1 MEDRRYL
8 ECIEEISYILL
19 KNHKVFKVSQQFAEI
34 TEYTTADLLGKS
46 IAEIFKILRVGP
58 SVDIKNIAEKADYF
72 LFTKSLEFRSISIEI
87 IKEEDSQLFIIREKP
102 NSRLEAKHTYLSE
115 LCKSNFVGVAV
126 YSVPDMILIK
136 ANQQYLDFLEP
147 PFNQSYYSIGKNIDK
162 IIFGWSGSKVEKFWK
177 EAILTGKAVQVKE
190 YEHIGYERGIT
201 YWDSIIIP
209 VTEGESIKYVVSNTS
224 EVTEKVLNRKKV
236 EEQIDAINLQ
246 NKEMEAVFE
255 SIPNGVF
262 VRSKEGDILQQNEIS
277 RKLIEH
283 SNESKT
289 SYGKNS
295 EAKYFN
301 ESGKEI
307 DIEDMPSF
315 RALKGEKIKNQR
327 ITVVDNGKESVLDMS
342 SSPIYD
348 KENTVLMSVTAFD
361 DITELVS
368 NEKKIRN
375 NREQLKAIIDNMS
388 DGVVAIGKCGNLVM
402 LNKAAEKH
410 FNVIKIIEGRNKND
424 SEIKYFDVNMKEL
437 REGSLP
443 SDRILRGEIITEY
456 RIIIKRYSENIYM
469 CISGSPVYDDSGNFL
484 FGMMCMKDV
493 TEKVK
498 QERIIKSQHDS
509 VLQAEF
515 ERNETLEKT
524 IAMKDEFLS
533 IISHEFR
540 TPLNV
545 INSAVQAMEYICFNE
560 LSNNTKKYL
569 GMIKL
574 NTFRQLRLVNNILD
588 ITSSNLKSTKINKKN
603 IDIVFFIDAIVE
615 SVRSYASK
623 KEIDLI
629 LETSYK
635 EFEVAIDNE
644 KFARILLNLLSN
656 AIKFTSDNKKITVQF
671 NALKE
676 NIFIE
681 VSDEGIGIPSDKID
695 TIFEQFGQIDSS
707 LSRQVEGTGLGLSL
721 VKKFVEEL
729 GGRIFVNSKVG
740 KGSAFIVML
749 PNEKVTETYDY
760 RSSKEFFYNH
770 ILEATR
776 VEFSDIYL

>member
-8 ECIEEISYILL
+8 ERIEEVSYILL
-19 KNHKVFKVSQQFAEI
+19 KNHKVFEVSQQFVEM
-34 TEYTTADLLGKS
+34 TEYTAADLLGKS
-46 IAEIFKILRVGP
+46 IKEIFEILRVGP
-58 SVDIKNIAEKADYF
+58 SVDIKSIAEKVDYF
-72 LFTKSLEFRSISIEI
+72 LFTKSLEFRSISMKIV
-87 IKEEDSQLFIIREKP
+87 KEKDTQLFIIREKQ
-102 NSRLEAKHTYLSE
+102 NSRLEVKHTYLSE

-126 YSVPDMILIK
+126 YSVPDMILMK
-136 ANQQYLDFLEP
+136 ANQEYLDFLEP
-147 PFNQSYYSIGKNIDK
+147 PFNQSYYSIGKSIEK
-162 IIFGWSGSKVEKFWK
+162 IILGWSGSKVEKFWR
-177 EAILTGKAVQVKE
+177 EAVLTGKAVQVKE

-209 VTEGESIKYVVSNTS
+209 VAEGESIKYVVSNTT
-224 EVTEKVLNRKKV
+224 EVTEKVLNREKIK
-236 EEQIDAINLQ
+236 EQMDAINFQ
-246 NKEMEAVFE
+246 NKEMEAIFE

-262 VRSKEGDILQQNEIS
+262 VKSKEGDILQQNEIS
-277 RKLIEH
+277 RKLMEQ
-283 SNESKT
+283 SNDVKT
-289 SYGKNS
+289 LSGKYS

-301 ESGKEI
+301 EVGKEI

-315 RALKGEKIKNQR
+315 RALKGERIKNQR
-327 ITVVDNGKESVLDMS
+327 ITVLANGKENILAMS

-361 DITELVS
+361 DITKLVS

-388 DGVVAIGKCGNLVM
+388 DGVVVIEKCGKLVM
-402 LNKAAEKH
+402 LNKSAEKH
-410 FNVIKIIEGRNKND
+410 FNVIKIIEGRNKANR
-424 SEIKYFDVNMKEL
+424 EIKYFDVDMKEL
-437 REGSLP
+437 NEYSLP
-443 SDRILRGEIITEY
+443 SNRILRGEIITEY
-456 RIIIKRYSENIYM
+456 RIIIKKYSQNIYM
-469 CISGSPVYDDSGNFL
+469 CISGNPVYDDDGNFL

-498 QERIIKSQHDS
+498 HEKVIKAQQDS
-509 VLQAEF
+509 VLQAEL
-515 ERNETLEKT
+515 ERNEALEKT

-545 INSAVQAMEYICFNE
+545 INSAVQAMEYICINE

-588 ITSSNLKSTKINKKN
+588 ITSSNLKSITINKKN
-603 IDIVFFIDAIVE
+603 IDIVFFIEAIVK
-615 SVRSYASK
+615 SVKSYALQ
-623 KEIDLI
+623 KEIELV

-635 EFEVAIDNE
+635 EFVVAIDNE
-644 KFARILLNLLSN
+644 KFERILLNLLSN
-656 AIKFTSDNKKITVQF
+656 AIKFTSDNKKIIVRF

-676 NIFIE
+676 KISIE
-681 VSDEGIGIPSDKID
+681 VSDEGIGISSDKID
-695 TIFEQFGQIDSS
+695 TIFEQFGQVDSS

-729 GGRIFVNSKVG
+729 GGEIFVRSKVD
-740 KGSAFIVML
+740 KGSTFIVML
-749 PNEKVTETYDY
+749 PNEKVAEAYDY
-760 RSSKEFFYNH
+760 RSSREFFYNH

>member
-19 KNHKVFKVSQQFAEI
+19 KNHKVFKVSQQFVEI

-136 ANQQYLDFLEP
+136 ANQQYLDFLEH

-162 IIFGWSGSKVEKFWK
+162 IILGWSGSKVEKFWK

-262 VRSKEGDILQQNEIS
+262 VKSKEGDILQQNEIS

-656 AIKFTSDNKKITVQF
+656 AIKFTSDNKKITVRF

-695 TIFEQFGQIDSS
+695 TIFEQFGQVDSS

-721 VKKFVEEL
+721 VKKFVEDL
-729 GGRIFVNSKVG
+729 GGRIFVNSKVS

-749 PNEKVTETYDY
+749 PNEKVTETYEY

>member
-1 MEDRRYL
+1 
-8 ECIEEISYILL
+8 
-19 KNHKVFKVSQQFAEI
+19 
-34 TEYTTADLLGKS
+34 
-46 IAEIFKILRVGP
+46 
-58 SVDIKNIAEKADYF
+58 
-72 LFTKSLEFRSISIEI
+72 
-87 IKEEDSQLFIIREKP
+87 
-102 NSRLEAKHTYLSE
+102 
-115 LCKSNFVGVAV
+115 
-126 YSVPDMILIK
+126 
-136 ANQQYLDFLEP
+136 
-147 PFNQSYYSIGKNIDK
+147 
-162 IIFGWSGSKVEKFWK
+162 
-177 EAILTGKAVQVKE
+177 
-190 YEHIGYERGIT
+190 
-201 YWDSIIIP
+201 
-209 VTEGESIKYVVSNTS
+209 
-224 EVTEKVLNRKKV
+224 
-236 EEQIDAINLQ
+236 
-246 NKEMEAVFE
+246 MEAVFE

-327 ITVVDNGKESVLDMS
+327 ITVIDNCKESVLDMS

-424 SEIKYFDVNMKEL
+424 GEIKYFDINMKEL
-437 REGSLP
+437 NEGSLP

-469 CISGSPVYDDSGNFL
+469 CISGNPVYDDSGNFL
-484 FGMMCMKDV
+484 FGMMCMKDI

-515 ERNETLEKT
+515 ERNEALEKT

-574 NTFRQLRLVNNILD
+574 NAFRQLRLVNNILD

-615 SVRSYASK
+615 VVRSYASK

-656 AIKFTSDNKKITVQF
+656 AIKFTSDNKKITVRF

-695 TIFEQFGQIDSS
+695 TIFEQFGQVDSS

-721 VKKFVEEL
+721 VKKFVEDL
-729 GGRIFVNSKVG
+729 GGRIFVNSKVS

-749 PNEKVTETYDY
+749 PNEKVTETYEY

-770 ILEATR
+770 ILESTR

>member
-34 TEYTTADLLGKS
+34 TEYTTADLLEKS

-136 ANQQYLDFLEP
+136 ANQQYLDFLEH

-162 IIFGWSGSKVEKFWK
+162 IILGWSGSKVEKFWK

-295 EAKYFN
+295 EVKYFN

-515 ERNETLEKT
+515 ERNETLEKK

-615 SVRSYASK
+615 SVRSYATK

-656 AIKFTSDNKKITVQF
+656 AIKFTSDNKKITVRF

-695 TIFEQFGQIDSS
+695 TIFEQFGQVDSS

-721 VKKFVEEL
+721 VKKFVEDL
-729 GGRIFVNSKVG
+729 GGRIFVNSKVS

-749 PNEKVTETYDY
+749 PNEKVTETYEY

-770 ILEATR
+770 ILEVTR

>member
-34 TEYTTADLLGKS
+34 TEYTTADLLEKS

-136 ANQQYLDFLEP
+136 ANQQYLDFLEH

-162 IIFGWSGSKVEKFWK
+162 IILGWSGSKVEKFWK

-295 EAKYFN
+295 EVKYFN

-615 SVRSYASK
+615 SVRSYATK

-656 AIKFTSDNKKITVQF
+656 AIKFTSDNKKITVRF

-695 TIFEQFGQIDSS
+695 TIFEQFGQVDSS

-721 VKKFVEEL
+721 VKKFVEDL
-729 GGRIFVNSKVG
+729 GGRIFVNSKVS

-749 PNEKVTETYDY
+749 PNEKVTETYEY

-770 ILEATR
+770 ILEVTR

>member
-1 MEDRRYL
+1 MEDRRHL
-8 ECIEEISYILL
+8 ECIEETSYILL

-46 IAEIFKILRVGP
+46 IKEIFKILRVGP
-58 SVDIKNIAEKADYF
+58 SVDVKNIAKKADYF
-72 LFTKSLEFRSISIEI
+72 LFTKSLEFRSISMEI
-87 IKEEDSQLFIIREKP
+87 INGKDTQLFIIRENP
-102 NSRLEAKHTYLSE
+102 NSRLEVKHAYLSE

-136 ANQQYLDFLEP
+136 ANQEYLDFLEP
-147 PFNQSYYSIGKNIDK
+147 PFDQSYYSIGQSIEK
-162 IIFGWSGSKVEKFWK
+162 IILGWSGSKVEKFWK
-177 EAILTGKAVQVKE
+177 EAIFTRKAVQVKE

-209 VTEGESIKYVVSNTS
+209 VTEGGSIKYVVSNTS

-236 EEQIDAINLQ
+236 EEQMDAINIQ
-246 NKEMEAVFE
+246 NKEMEAIFE

-277 RKLIEH
+277 RKLIEYP
-283 SNESKT
+283 NEEKT
-289 SYGKNS
+289 SHGKNS

-327 ITVVDNGKESVLDMS
+327 ITVIDKCKESVLDMS

-424 SEIKYFDVNMKEL
+424 GEIKYFDINMKEL
-437 REGSLP
+437 KEGSLP

-469 CISGSPVYDDSGNFL
+469 CISGNPVYDDSGNFL
-484 FGMMCMKDV
+484 FGMMCMKDI

-515 ERNETLEKT
+515 ERNEALEKT

-574 NTFRQLRLVNNILD
+574 NAFRQLRLVNNILD
-588 ITSSNLKSTKINKKN
+588 ITSSNLKSTKINRKN
-603 IDIVFFIDAIVE
+603 IDIVFFIDVIVE
-615 SVRSYASK
+615 AVRSYASK
-623 KEIDLI
+623 KEIGLI

-635 EFEVAIDNE
+635 EFMVAIDNE
-644 KFARILLNLLSN
+644 KFERILLNLLSN
-656 AIKFTSDNKKITVQF
+656 AIKFTSDNKKITVRF

-681 VSDEGIGIPSDKID
+681 VSDEGIGISSAKID
-695 TIFEQFGQIDSS
+695 TIFEQFGQVDSS

-770 ILEATR
+770 ILESTK

>member
-87 IKEEDSQLFIIREKP
+87 IKEEGSQLFIIREKP

-147 PFNQSYYSIGKNIDK
+147 PFNKSYYSIGKNIDK
-162 IIFGWSGSKVEKFWK
+162 IILGWSGSKVEKFWK

-209 VTEGESIKYVVSNTS
+209 VTEGESIKYVVSNTY

-424 SEIKYFDVNMKEL
+424 SEIEYFDVNMKEL

-484 FGMMCMKDV
+484 FGMMCMKDI

-515 ERNETLEKT
+515 ERNEALEKT

-615 SVRSYASK
+615 SVRSYANK

-635 EFEVAIDNE
+635 EFVVAIDSE
-644 KFARILLNLLSN
+644 KFERILLNLLSN
-656 AIKFTSDNKKITVQF
+656 AIKFTSNNKKITVRF
-671 NALKE
+671 NTLKE

-695 TIFEQFGQIDSS
+695 TIFEQFGQVDSS

-721 VKKFVEEL
+721 VKKFVEDL
-729 GGRIFVNSKVG
+729 GGRIFVNSKVS

-749 PNEKVTETYDY
+749 PNEKVTETYEY

-770 ILEATR
+770 ILESTR

>member
-19 KNHKVFKVSQQFAEI
+19 KNHKVFKVSQQFSEI

-72 LFTKSLEFRSISIEI
+72 LFTKSLKFRLISIEI

-162 IIFGWSGSKVEKFWK
+162 IILGWSGSKVEKFWK

-656 AIKFTSDNKKITVQF
+656 AIKFTSDNKKITVRF

-695 TIFEQFGQIDSS
+695 TIFEQFGQVDSS

-721 VKKFVEEL
+721 VKKFVEDL
-729 GGRIFVNSKVG
+729 GGRIFVNSKVS

-749 PNEKVTETYDY
+749 PNEKVTETYEY

>member
-1 MEDRRYL
+1 MEDRRHL
-8 ECIEEISYILL
+8 ECIEETSHILL

-46 IAEIFKILRVGP
+46 IKEIFKILRVGP
-58 SVDIKNIAEKADYF
+58 SVDVKNIAKKADYF
-72 LFTKSLEFRSISIEI
+72 LFTKSLEFRSISMEI
-87 IKEEDSQLFIIREKP
+87 INGKDTQLFIIRENP
-102 NSRLEAKHTYLSE
+102 NSRLEVKHAYLSE

-136 ANQQYLDFLEP
+136 ANQEYLDFLEP
-147 PFNQSYYSIGKNIDK
+147 PFNQSYYSIGQSIEK
-162 IIFGWSGSKVEKFWK
+162 IILGWSGSKVEKFWK
-177 EAILTGKAVQVKE
+177 EAIFTGKAVQVKE

-201 YWDSIIIP
+201 YWDSIIVP
-209 VTEGESIKYVVSNTS
+209 VAEGGSIKYVVSNTS
-224 EVTEKVLNRKKV
+224 EVTETVLNRKKV
-236 EEQIDAINLQ
+236 EEQMDAINIQ
-246 NKEMEAVFE
+246 NKEMEAIFE

-262 VRSKEGDILQQNEIS
+262 VRSREGDILQQNEIS
-277 RKLIEH
+277 RKLIEYP
-283 SNESKT
+283 NEEKT
-289 SYGKNS
+289 SHGKNS
-295 EAKYFN
+295 EAKYIN

-327 ITVVDNGKESVLDMS
+327 ITVIDNCKESVLDMS

-424 SEIKYFDVNMKEL
+424 GEIKYFDINMKEL
-437 REGSLP
+437 KEGSLP

-456 RIIIKRYSENIYM
+456 RIIIKRYSEKIYM
-469 CISGSPVYDDSGNFL
+469 CISGNPVYDDGGNFL
-484 FGMMCMKDV
+484 FGMMCMKDI

-515 ERNETLEKT
+515 ERNEALEKT

-574 NTFRQLRLVNNILD
+574 NAFRQLRLVNNILD
-588 ITSSNLKSTKINKKN
+588 ITSSNLKSTKINRKN
-603 IDIVFFIDAIVE
+603 IDIVFFIDVIVE
-615 SVRSYASK
+615 AVRSYASK
-623 KEIDLI
+623 KEIGLI

-635 EFEVAIDNE
+635 EFMVAIDNE
-644 KFARILLNLLSN
+644 KFERILLNLLSN
-656 AIKFTSDNKKITVQF
+656 AIKFTSDNKKITVRF

-681 VSDEGIGIPSDKID
+681 VSDEGIGISSDKID
-695 TIFEQFGQIDSS
+695 TIFEQFGQVDSS

-770 ILEATR
+770 ILESTR

>member
-656 AIKFTSDNKKITVQF
+656 AIKFTSDNKKITVRF

-695 TIFEQFGQIDSS
+695 TIFEQFGQVDSS

-721 VKKFVEEL
+721 VKKFVEDL
-729 GGRIFVNSKVG
+729 GGRIFVNSKVS

-749 PNEKVTETYDY
+749 PNEKVTETYEY

>member
-1 MEDRRYL
+1 
-8 ECIEEISYILL
+8 
-19 KNHKVFKVSQQFAEI
+19 
-34 TEYTTADLLGKS
+34 
-46 IAEIFKILRVGP
+46 
-58 SVDIKNIAEKADYF
+58 
-72 LFTKSLEFRSISIEI
+72 
-87 IKEEDSQLFIIREKP
+87 
-102 NSRLEAKHTYLSE
+102 
-115 LCKSNFVGVAV
+115 
-126 YSVPDMILIK
+126 
-136 ANQQYLDFLEP
+136 
-147 PFNQSYYSIGKNIDK
+147 
-162 IIFGWSGSKVEKFWK
+162 
-177 EAILTGKAVQVKE
+177 
-190 YEHIGYERGIT
+190 
-201 YWDSIIIP
+201 
-209 VTEGESIKYVVSNTS
+209 
-224 EVTEKVLNRKKV
+224 
-236 EEQIDAINLQ
+236 
-246 NKEMEAVFE
+246 
-255 SIPNGVF
+255 
-262 VRSKEGDILQQNEIS
+262 
-277 RKLIEH
+277 
-283 SNESKT
+283 
-289 SYGKNS
+289 
-295 EAKYFN
+295 
-301 ESGKEI
+301 
-307 DIEDMPSF
+307 
-315 RALKGEKIKNQR
+315 
-327 ITVVDNGKESVLDMS
+327 
-342 SSPIYD
+342 
-348 KENTVLMSVTAFD
+348 
-361 DITELVS
+361 
-368 NEKKIRN
+368 
-375 NREQLKAIIDNMS
+375 MS

-424 SEIKYFDVNMKEL
+424 SEIKYFDINMKEL
-437 REGSLP
+437 KEGSLP

-469 CISGSPVYDDSGNFL
+469 CISGNPVYDDSGNFL
-484 FGMMCMKDV
+484 FGMMCMKDI

-515 ERNETLEKT
+515 ERNEALEKT

-574 NTFRQLRLVNNILD
+574 NAFRQLRLVNNILD

-615 SVRSYASK
+615 AVRSYASK
-623 KEIDLI
+623 KEIGLI

-635 EFEVAIDNE
+635 EFMVAIDNE
-644 KFARILLNLLSN
+644 KFERILLNLLSN
-656 AIKFTSDNKKITVQF
+656 AIKFTSDNKKITVRF
-671 NALKE
+671 NALEE

-681 VSDEGIGIPSDKID
+681 VSDEGIGISSDKID
-695 TIFEQFGQIDSS
+695 TIFEQFGQVDSS

-770 ILEATR
+770 ILESTK